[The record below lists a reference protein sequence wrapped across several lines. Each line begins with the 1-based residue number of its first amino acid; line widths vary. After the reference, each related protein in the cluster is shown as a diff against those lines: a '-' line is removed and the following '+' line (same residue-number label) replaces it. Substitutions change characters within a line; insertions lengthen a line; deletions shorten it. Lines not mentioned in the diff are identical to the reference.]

1 MNEAREGLVLEN
13 RGLVYYIANRFRR
26 RAQET
31 GVEFEDLVATGMLGL
46 CKAARAYD
54 PSRAKFSVFAIRCIE
69 NEMRLLLRQV
79 RRRPKTTSLD
89 DVPREDDESK
99 AGHPESVWLRCE
111 ADFSE
116 IEWREFASLLST
128 RERSVLAHAWLGY
141 TQKDI
146 ARRLGISQS
155 YVSRMLG
162 RLERRWNQSLQPMK
176 RKGG

>member
-1 MNEAREGLVLEN
+1 MNEAQERLVVEN
-13 RGLVYYIANRFRR
+13 RGLVYFVANRLRH
-26 RAQET
+26 RAQDA

-46 CKAARAYD
+46 CKAARVYD
-54 PSRAKFSVFAIRCIE
+54 PSRGKFSTIAVVYIQH
-69 NEMRLLLRQV
+69 EMMKLVDRA
-79 RRRPKTTSLD
+79 RRRPKTIPF
-89 DVPREDDESK
+89 VAPREQDESDS
-99 AGHPESVWLRCE
+99 GHSESVWLRCE
-111 ADFSE
+111 ADFSGV
-116 IEWREFASLLST
+116 EWRDFSRRLSEREQSLLA
-128 RERSVLAHAWLGY
+128 LAWAGY